1 MSNQVGVVVTD
12 GRVLLGN
19 EVEEQRDLKI
29 IPREVRVGDDI
40 VRSDERIG
48 VVRSLAREWSGR
60 GRPPQVLPPQR
71 EHFLRTYQQL
81 AEAHDHVIS
90 VHYLATLDGA
100 AREAR
105 ICRQLMQ
112 PAQQIDVYEA
122 KTLEGGLEFLLQTAL
137 SLLEDGASAT
147 QLLALLRYLETHMLT
162 FLLVPGVQSPQP
174 WVKLSG
180 LERTRSLMPASETA
194 WLVDPKQGKF
204 TVAAQGIGLHSRLG
218 TLIQKR
224 WGTLRYKAVLRYR
237 GYQPAQMERLSASLQ
252 AAGVAELPRLERVSA
267 TFLPCLP
274 KTFAEVLLLPTEA
287 DLARLRGLVQD
298 PIWWKG
304 DA

>member
-1 MSNQVGVVVTD
+1 MSSQVGVVVTD

-19 EVEEQRDLKI
+19 EVEEQPDLMI
-29 IPREVRVGDDI
+29 IPREVRVGDEV

-48 VVRSLAREWSGR
+48 VIRSKAREWSGR
-60 GRPPQVLPPQR
+60 GRSPQVLPPLR
-71 EHFLRTYQQL
+71 EHFLRTYQSLSDQ
-81 AEAHDHVIS
+81 HDHIVS

-112 PAQQIDVYEA
+112 PTQQIDVYEA
-122 KTLEGGLEFLLQTAL
+122 KTLEGGLEFLLRTAL
-137 SLLEDGASAT
+137 SLVEDGASAT

-162 FLLVPGVQSPQP
+162 FLLVPGAQSPQP
-174 WVKLSG
+174 WLKLSG
-180 LERTRSLMPASETA
+180 MERTRSMIPSSETL
-194 WLVDPKQGKF
+194 WHIDPKQGKF
-204 TVAAQGIGLHSRLG
+204 AVAAQGMGLHARLG
-218 TLIQKR
+218 AIVQKR
-224 WGTLRYKAVLRYR
+224 WGTLRYRATLRYR
-237 GYQPAQMERLSASLQ
+237 GYQPAQMERLSQSLQ
-252 AAGVAELPRLERVSA
+252 ASGVAELPKIERVAA

-274 KTFAEVLLLPTEA
+274 KTFVEVLLLPTAA

>member
-1 MSNQVGVVVTD
+1 MSGRVGVVVTD

-19 EVEEQRDLKI
+19 EVEEQPDLTI
-29 IPREVRVGDDI
+29 IPRDVRVGDEV

-48 VVRSLAREWSGR
+48 VIRSKAREWSGR

-81 AEAHDHVIS
+81 AEQHNHVVS

-112 PAQQIDVYEA
+112 PVQQIDVYEA

-137 SLLEDGASAT
+137 GLVEDGASAT

-162 FLLVPGVQSPQP
+162 FLLLPGSQTPQP
-174 WVKLSG
+174 WLSLNG
-180 LERTRSLMPASETA
+180 LERTRSMLPTSETL
-194 WLVDPKQGKF
+194 WHIDPKQGKF
-204 TVAAQGIGLHSRLG
+204 TVAAQGLGLHTRLG
-218 TLIQKR
+218 SLLQKR
-224 WGTLRYKAVLRYR
+224 WGTLRYKATLRYR
-237 GYQPAQMERLSASLQ
+237 GYEPAQIERLSASLQ
-252 AAGVAELPRLERVSA
+252 AAGLAEPARMERVSA

-274 KTFAEVLLLPTEA
+274 KTFVEVLLLPTEA